1 MNWIVSPLEISPDHR
16 NQIGPKAYALSVM
29 AREGFKIPD
38 TLFLT
43 VDAYNVFVNSAGL
56 RERIHLEL
64 NRKKFKDMRWEEIW
78 DCATRIR
85 NIFLKKPIPEPL
97 NSYLSEKIN
106 SRFSGKTLA
115 VRSSAPDEDAS
126 GSSFAGLHESYVNVR
141 GTSSILD
148 HIRLVWAS
156 LWSDAALL
164 YRQEIGLDVEKS
176 AMAVVLQETVTG
188 NRSGVIFS
196 QNPNDETQVII
207 ESVYGLNQGLV
218 DGKVEP
224 DRWVLDRDKKTV
236 LSHTPAQREHWMI
249 PSEHDV
255 EIAPLPED
263 LSGRP
268 PLSSEEA
275 VGICDLAYRAE
286 GLFKSP
292 QDVEWTIKNDTL
304 YVLQSRP
311 ITTLSPGKTQD
322 KRAWYLSLHRSVE
335 NLKALRATIEETL
348 IPEMKKTAKELSE
361 QDIMVLSDGELAD
374 EVKRRRKINQHWVN
388 TYWEEFIP
396 YAHGIRLFGQYYN
409 DAMRSD
415 DPYEFMNLLTQ
426 TKMASLER
434 NQLMEDL
441 ASMVRKDRQIFER
454 LNSGEPFDLDSE
466 FGEKVDEFIEK
477 FGDLSCAVTGGTEC
491 ATDTRPLFKL
501 LLEMAV
507 NPSSLASRKK
517 PNGARA
523 LQQRFLEC
531 FQGSKRK
538 EAEELL
544 DLARSSYRLRDNDN
558 IYLGKIEAQL
568 LRAVKEAKFRVK
580 RIENR
585 GNHKSE
591 LDDLKSS
598 IQDLGDGTFNRKA
611 SLQKNT
617 NGVKVNPRQL
627 VGQPAGPGLSKGM
640 ARVIRQHL
648 DLQDFKH
655 SEILVCDAVDPNM
668 TFIIPLAAG
677 VVERRGGMLIHGAI
691 IAREYGLPCVTGI
704 PDATSLIHTGDEIS
718 VDGYLGIVTILKT
731 CEKRPLLPNPIVRKK
746 I

>member
-1 MNWIVSPLEISPDHR
+1 MNWILSPLEIRPDHR

-38 TLFLT
+38 TVFLT
-43 VDAYNVFVNSAGL
+43 VDAYKAFVNASGL
-56 RERIHLEL
+56 RERILLEL

-85 NIFLKKPIPEPL
+85 NIFLKKQIPEPL
-97 NSYLSEKIN
+97 NSYLTQKIQ
-106 SRFSGKTLA
+106 SRFTGKTLA

-126 GSSFAGLHESYVNVR
+126 GSSFAGLHESFVNVR

-188 NRSGVIFS
+188 NRSGVVFS

-218 DGKVEP
+218 DGRIEP
-224 DRWVLDRDKKTV
+224 DRWILDRDKKTV

-249 PSEHDV
+249 PAEHGV
-255 EIAPLPED
+255 ETAPLPED
-263 LSGRP
+263 LSRRP
-268 PLSSEEA
+268 PLSSKEA

-286 GLFKSP
+286 GLFKAP

-311 ITTLSPGKTQD
+311 ITTLSPGETQD

-348 IPEMKKTAKELSE
+348 IPEITKTAKELAKL
-361 QDIMVLSDGELAD
+361 DIAVLSDGELAD
-374 EVKRRRKINQHWVN
+374 EVRRRRKINQDWVN

-409 DAMRSD
+409 DAMLPD

-441 ASMVRKDRQIFER
+441 ASMVRKDPH
-454 LNSGEPFDLDSE
+454 LFDLLNAGELLGLGSE
-466 FGEKVDEFIEK
+466 FEEKVTQFIDK

-507 NPSSLASRKK
+507 NPSSLASRKNSK
-517 PNGARA
+517 DARA

-538 EAEELL
+538 QAEELL
-544 DLARSSYRLRDNDN
+544 DLARSSYRLRDDDN

-568 LRAVKEAKFRVK
+568 LSAVKEAKSRVESFE
-580 RIENR
+580 RR
-585 GNHKSE
+585 GTHKSE
-591 LDDLKSS
+591 LDDLKSV
-598 IQDLGDGTFNRKA
+598 IYDLDYGTDNRKA
-611 SLQKNT
+611 SVRKDQY
-617 NGVKVNPRQL
+617 GVKVNPRQL
-627 VGQPAGPGLSKGM
+627 IGQPAGPGISKGM
-640 ARVIRQHL
+640 ARVVRQHL
-648 DLQDFKH
+648 DLQNFKH

-668 TFIIPLAAG
+668 SFVIPLAAG

-704 PDATSLIHTGDEIS
+704 PDATSLIHTGDEIT
-718 VDGYLGIVTILKT
+718 VDGYLGIVTILNRHKM
-731 CEKRPLLPNPIVRKK
+731 
-746 I
+746 

>member
-1 MNWIVSPLEISPDHR
+1 MNWILSPYEVNSDHFTH
-16 NQIGPKAYALSVM
+16 IGPKAYALSVL

-43 VDAYNVFVNSAGL
+43 VDAYNVFVNSNGI
-56 RERIHLEL
+56 RECILLEL

-85 NIFLKKPIPEPL
+85 NIFLKKQIPEPL

-106 SRFSGKTLA
+106 SRFTGKTLA
-115 VRSSAPDEDAS
+115 VRSSAPGEDAL
-126 GSSFAGLHESYVNVR
+126 GSSFAGLHESFVNVW
-141 GTSSILD
+141 GTPSILD
-148 HIRLVWAS
+148 HIRRVWAS

-176 AMAVVLQETVTG
+176 EMAVVLQETVAG
-188 NRSGVIFS
+188 NRSGVVFS
-196 QNPNDETQVII
+196 QNPNDETQIII
-207 ESVYGLNQGLV
+207 EAVYGLNQGLV

-224 DRWVLDRDKKTV
+224 DRWILDRDKKTV
-236 LSHTPAQREHWMI
+236 LSHKPAQREHWMI
-249 PSEHDV
+249 PSEHGV
-255 EIAPLPED
+255 EIEPLPED
-263 LSGRP
+263 FSGRP
-268 PLSSEEA
+268 PLSNREVLDISE
-275 VGICDLAYRAE
+275 LANRSE
-286 GLFKSP
+286 RLFKAP
-292 QDVEWTIKNDTL
+292 QDVEWTIKNDAL
-304 YVLQSRP
+304 YILQSRP
-311 ITTLSPGKTQD
+311 ITTLSSSETQD

-361 QDIMVLSDGELAD
+361 QDIMVLSDRELAD
-374 EVKRRRKINQHWVN
+374 EVRRRRKINQHWVN
-388 TYWEEFIP
+388 TYWEAFIP

-409 DAMRSD
+409 DAVRPD

-441 ASMVRKDRQIFER
+441 ALMVRKDPYLAER
-454 LNSGEPFDLDSE
+454 LKKGDPLDLGPE
-466 FGEKVDEFIEK
+466 FGKKVNQFVEK

-517 PNGARA
+517 PNSARA
-523 LQQRFLEC
+523 LQQRFLNF
-531 FQGSKRK
+531 FQGPKRK

-544 DLARSSYRLRDNDN
+544 DLARSSYRLRDDDN

-568 LRAVKEAKFRVK
+568 LRAVKEAKSRVE
-580 RIENR
+580 RIEHL
-585 GNHKSE
+585 GTGKAE
-591 LDDLKSS
+591 FDDLKSA
-598 IQDLGDGTFNRKA
+598 IQDLDDVTSNRKV

-617 NGVKVNPRQL
+617 NGITVNPRQL

-640 ARVIRQHL
+640 ARVVRQHL

-655 SEILVCDAVDPNM
+655 SEILVCDAVDPNA
-668 TFIIPLAAG
+668 TFVIPLAAG

-718 VDGYLGIVTILKT
+718 VDGFLGIVTILKRH
-731 CEKRPLLPNPIVRKK
+731 KM
-746 I
+746 

>member
-1 MNWIVSPLEISPDHR
+1 MNRILSPLEVRPDHR
-16 NQIGPKAYALSVM
+16 NRIGPKAYALSLM
-29 AREGFKIPD
+29 AREGFNIPD
-38 TLFLT
+38 TVFLT
-43 VDAYNVFVNSAGL
+43 VDAYKAFVNADGL
-56 RERIHLEL
+56 RERILLEL

-85 NIFLKKPIPEPL
+85 NIFLKKQIPDPL
-97 NSYLSEKIN
+97 NSYLSQKIQ

-115 VRSSAPDEDAS
+115 IRSSAPDEDAS
-126 GSSFAGLHESYVNVR
+126 GSSFAGLHESFVNVR
-141 GTSSILD
+141 GTPSILD

-176 AMAVVLQETVTG
+176 TMAVVLQETVTG
-188 NRSGVIFS
+188 NRSGVVFS

-218 DGKVEP
+218 DGRVEP

-236 LSHTPAQREHWMI
+236 LSHKPAQREHWMI
-249 PSEHDV
+249 PSEHGV
-255 EIAPLPED
+255 ETAPLPED
-263 LSGRP
+263 LSRRP
-268 PLSSEEA
+268 PLSSEE
-275 VGICDLAYRAE
+275 VLGIYELAYRAE
-286 GLFKSP
+286 ALFKAP

-311 ITTLSPGKTQD
+311 ITTQSPGETQD

-335 NLKALRATIEETL
+335 NLKALRTTIEETL
-348 IPEMKKTAKELSE
+348 ISEMTKTAKDLAE
-361 QDIMVLSDGELAD
+361 QEITVLSDRELAD
-374 EVKRRRKINQHWVN
+374 EVRRRWKINQHWVN

-409 DAMRSD
+409 DAMRPD

-441 ASMVRKDRQIFER
+441 ASMVRKDLRLFER
-454 LNSGEPFDLDSE
+454 LKAGKPLDFDSK
-466 FGEKVDEFIEK
+466 FGEKVNQFIEK

-507 NPSSLASRKK
+507 NPSSLASRKNPK
-517 PNGARA
+517 DARA
-523 LQQRFLEC
+523 LQQRFLDC
-531 FQGSKRK
+531 FQGPKRK
-538 EAEELL
+538 QAEELL
-544 DLARSSYRLRDNDN
+544 DLARSSYRLRDDDN

-568 LRAVKEAKFRVK
+568 LSAVKEAKSRVESFE
-580 RIENR
+580 RRETQ
-585 GNHKSE
+585 KSE
-591 LDDLKSS
+591 LDDLKSV
-598 IQDLGDGTFNRKA
+598 IQNLDDATDNRKA
-611 SLQKNT
+611 SVRKDQY
-617 NGVKVNPRQL
+617 GIRINPRQL

-640 ARVIRQHL
+640 ARVVRQHL

-668 TFIIPLAAG
+668 TFVIPLAAG

-704 PDATSLIHTGDEIS
+704 PDAISLIHTGDEIT
-718 VDGYLGIVTILKT
+718 VDGYLGIVTILQRHKM
-731 CEKRPLLPNPIVRKK
+731 
-746 I
+746 

>member
-1 MNWIVSPLEISPDHR
+1 MNWILSPLEIRPDHR
-16 NQIGPKAYALSVM
+16 HRIGPKAYALSLM

-43 VDAYNVFVNSAGL
+43 VDAYNAFVNAAGL
-56 RERIHLEL
+56 RERILIEL

-85 NIFLKKPIPEPL
+85 NIFLKKQIPDAL
-97 NSYLSEKIN
+97 KSYLTEKIQ

-115 VRSSAPDEDAS
+115 IRSSAPDEDAS
-126 GSSFAGLHESYVNVR
+126 GSSFAGLHESFVNVR
-141 GTSSILD
+141 GTPSILD

-164 YRQEIGLDVEKS
+164 YRQEIGLHVEKS

-188 NRSGVIFS
+188 NRSGVVFS

-218 DGKVEP
+218 DGMVEP

-236 LSHTPAQREHWMI
+236 LSHKPSQREHWMI
-249 PSEHDV
+249 PSEHGV
-255 EIAPLPED
+255 ETAPLPED
-263 LSGRP
+263 LSRRP
-268 PLSSEEA
+268 PLSSQEA
-275 VGICDLAYRAE
+275 LGICDLAYRAE
-286 GLFKSP
+286 ALFKAP
-292 QDVEWTIKNDTL
+292 QDVEWTIKNDTP

-311 ITTLSPGKTQD
+311 ITTLSPGETQD

-335 NLKALRATIEETL
+335 NLKALRTTIEETL
-348 IPEMKKTAKELSE
+348 IPEMTKTAKELAE
-361 QDIMVLSDGELAD
+361 QDITVLSDRELGH
-374 EVKRRRKINQHWVN
+374 EVRRRWKINQHWVN

-409 DAMRSD
+409 DAMRPD

-426 TKMASLER
+426 TKMVSLER

-441 ASMVRKDRQIFER
+441 ASMVRQDRQLFER
-454 LNSGEPFDLDSE
+454 LKAGEPLDLDSE
-466 FGEKVDEFIEK
+466 FGEKVNQFIEK

-517 PNGARA
+517 PKDARA
-523 LQQRFLEC
+523 LQQRFLER
-531 FQGSKRK
+531 FQGPKRK

-544 DLARSSYRLRDNDN
+544 NLARSSYRLRDDDN

-568 LRAVKEAKFRVK
+568 LSAVKEAKSRVESFE
-580 RIENR
+580 RR
-585 GNHKSE
+585 GTHKSE
-591 LDDLKSS
+591 LDDLKSV
-598 IQDLGDGTFNRKA
+598 IQDLDYGTDNRKT
-611 SLQKNT
+611 SLRKDEY
-617 NGVKVNPRQL
+617 GVKINPRQL

-640 ARVIRQHL
+640 ARVVRQHL

-668 TFIIPLAAG
+668 SFVIPLAAG

-704 PDATSLIHTGDEIS
+704 PDATSLIHTGDEIT
-718 VDGYLGIVTILKT
+718 VDGYLGIVTILQKN
-731 CEKRPLLPNPIVRKK
+731 L
-746 I
+746 

>member
-1 MNWIVSPLEISPDHR
+1 MNWILSPFETNADHCNR
-16 NQIGPKAYALSVM
+16 IGPKAYALSLM

-43 VDAYNVFVNSAGL
+43 VDAYNVFVNSNGI
-56 RERIHLEL
+56 RERILLEL

-85 NIFLKKPIPEPL
+85 NIFLKKQIPEPL

-106 SRFSGKTLA
+106 SRFTGKTLA

-126 GSSFAGLHESYVNVR
+126 GSSFAGLHESFVNVR
-141 GTSSILD
+141 GTASIL
-148 HIRLVWAS
+148 
-156 LWSDAALL
+156 
-164 YRQEIGLDVEKS
+164 
-176 AMAVVLQETVTG
+176 
-188 NRSGVIFS
+188 N
-196 QNPNDETQVII
+196 
-207 ESVYGLNQGLV
+207 
-218 DGKVEP
+218 
-224 DRWVLDRDKKTV
+224 RDKKTV
-236 LSHTPAQREHWMI
+236 LSHKPAQREHWMI
-249 PSEHDV
+249 PSEHGV
-255 EIAPLPED
+255 EIAPLPKD
-263 LSGRP
+263 LSARP
-268 PLSSEEA
+268 PLSNREVVDISE
-275 VGICDLAYRAE
+275 LANRSE
-286 GLFKSP
+286 RLFKAP
-292 QDVEWTIKNDTL
+292 QDVEWTIKNDAL
-304 YVLQSRP
+304 YILQSRP
-311 ITTLSPGKTQD
+311 ITTLSPGETQD

-361 QDIMVLSDGELAD
+361 QDIMVLSDRELAD
-374 EVKRRRKINQHWVN
+374 EVRRRRKINQNWVN

-409 DAMRSD
+409 DAVRPD

-441 ASMVRKDRQIFER
+441 ALMVRKDPYLAER
-454 LNSGEPFDLDSE
+454 LKKGELLDLGPE
-466 FGEKVDEFIEK
+466 FGKKVNQFVEK

-507 NPSSLASRKK
+507 NPSSLTSRKK
-517 PNGARA
+517 PNSARA
-523 LQQRFLEC
+523 LQQRFLKC
-531 FQGSKRK
+531 IQGSKRK

-544 DLARSSYRLRDNDN
+544 DLARSSYRLRDDDN

-568 LRAVKEAKFRVK
+568 LRAVKEAKSRVE
-580 RIENR
+580 RIEHR
-585 GNHKSE
+585 GTVKAE
-591 LDDLKSS
+591 LDDLKSA
-598 IQDLGDGTFNRKA
+598 IRDLDDATSNRKA

-617 NGVKVNPRQL
+617 NGIKVNPRQL
-627 VGQPAGPGLSKGM
+627 VGQPAGPGLSKGI
-640 ARVIRQHL
+640 ARVVRQHL

-655 SEILVCDAVDPNM
+655 SEILVCDAVDPNA
-668 TFIIPLAAG
+668 TFVILLAAG

-718 VDGYLGIVTILKT
+718 VDGFLGIVTILKRH
-731 CEKRPLLPNPIVRKK
+731 KM
-746 I
+746 